1 MEIGIDKIGFYTPP
15 YALSMEELAVARGID
30 PAKYT
35 IGIGQST
42 MAVAP
47 VTQDI
52 VTMGANAALA
62 ILDDADLAAIDMVL
76 VGTETGIDQSKS
88 AAVYLQRLLGLSH
101 RVRSVELKHA
111 CYGAT
116 AALQLAKGHIALH
129 PESKVLVIASDIAKY
144 GLNSGGEPTQ
154 GAGAVAMVVSAN
166 PRILALDDETS
177 LFSDDVMDF
186 WRPNYE
192 AYPLVD
198 GKFSNEQYIRFFAEV
213 WRDYVGQTGRTFE
226 DFEALCFHLPYTK
239 MGMKALK
246 PFLEE
251 LPEEEQE
258 RLTARYQEST
268 IYNRHVGNIY
278 TGSLFLSLISLLENS
293 RVLIAGDRI
302 GLFSYGS
309 GAVGEF
315 FSGTLVEGFDKQ
327 LRTDAH
333 RALLDNR
340 QQVSVE
346 AYEAL
351 FTETIDDSGN
361 QTFTTDDNSPV
372 ILASVTNHQRQYQRR

>member
-351 FTETIDDSGN
+351 FNETIDDSGN
-361 QTFTTDDNSPV
+361 QTLTTVDNSPV
-372 ILASVTNHQRQYQRR
+372 ILASVTNHQRQYQQR